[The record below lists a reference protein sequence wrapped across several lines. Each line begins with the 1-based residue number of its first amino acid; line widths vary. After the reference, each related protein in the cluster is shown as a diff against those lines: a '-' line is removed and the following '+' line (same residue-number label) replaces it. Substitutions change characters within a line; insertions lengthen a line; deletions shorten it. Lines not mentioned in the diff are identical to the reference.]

1 MDPLDPL
8 ALRNDLDMVECAL
21 CDLKSA
27 RALNRTQSVEL
38 ESRIRLWVTNLK
50 VLKTSPIV
58 IAEEYGAVKK
68 ELINARIRINE
79 LRIELKPLRERI
91 LMMEREHRKI
101 SRALEKIDKEKSECG
116 KVLKFS
122 KIEMPP
128 SGSES

>member
-1 MDPLDPL
+1 MDPLDPA
-8 ALRNDLDMVECAL
+8 ALRNDLDMVECSL
-21 CDLKSA
+21 RNLKDI
-27 RALNRTQSVEL
+27 RASSRTQIVEL

-68 ELINARIRINE
+68 ELINARIRINQ
-79 LRIELKPLRERI
+79 LQIELKSLREQI
-91 LMMEREHRKI
+91 LTMEREHRKI
-101 SRALEKIDKEKSECG
+101 SRALEKIDKERSECG
-116 KVLKFS
+116 KVLKFN